1 MNVNHRQR
9 RRFGACLAV
18 VAALT
23 SGTVFADIYVGKGVE
38 SGVSATRGLEVVV
51 EATPFTMTAE
61 DRRLTELAVAAA
73 PPTERELYQ
82 ALMATG
88 ARDLSDG
95 DVSRIVSALADGRRA
110 GGVSDYGEAV
120 SPAQPEAARLRRA
133 PAWLREPPPPAWE
146 S

>member
-61 DRRLTELAVAAA
+61 DRRLTELAVQ
-73 PPTERELYQ
+73 RLRDDELIQGRIAVSAIGGVVMLSGGVRSVPMIYR
-82 ALMATG
+82 AVEVL
-88 ARDLSDG
+88 RDLDAVRAV
-95 DVSRIVSALADGRRA
+95 DVDELDRDSRTVWNRS
-110 GGVSDYGEAV
+110 
-120 SPAQPEAARLRRA
+120 
-133 PAWLREPPPPAWE
+133 
-146 S
+146 

>member
-61 DRRLTELAVAAA
+61 DRRLTELAVQ
-73 PPTERELYQ
+73 RLRDDELIQGRIAVSAIGGVVMLSGGVRSVPMIYR
-82 ALMATG
+82 AVEVL
-88 ARDLSDG
+88 RDLDAVRAV
-95 DVSRIVSALADGRRA
+95 DVNELDRDSRTVWNRS
-110 GGVSDYGEAV
+110 
-120 SPAQPEAARLRRA
+120 
-133 PAWLREPPPPAWE
+133 
-146 S
+146 

>member
-61 DRRLTELAVAAA
+61 DRRLTELAVQ
-73 PPTERELYQ
+73 RLRDDELIQGRIAVSAIGGVRSVPMIYR
-82 ALMATG
+82 AVEVL
-88 ARDLSDG
+88 RDLDAVRAV
-95 DVSRIVSALADGRRA
+95 DVDELDRDSRTVWNRS
-110 GGVSDYGEAV
+110 
-120 SPAQPEAARLRRA
+120 
-133 PAWLREPPPPAWE
+133 
-146 S
+146 

>member
-61 DRRLTELAVAAA
+61 DRRLTELAVQ
-73 PPTERELYQ
+73 RLRDDELIQGRIAVSAIGGVDMLSGGVRSVPMIYR
-82 ALMATG
+82 AVEVL
-88 ARDLSDG
+88 RDLDAVRAV
-95 DVSRIVSALADGRRA
+95 DVDELDRDSHTVWNRS
-110 GGVSDYGEAV
+110 
-120 SPAQPEAARLRRA
+120 
-133 PAWLREPPPPAWE
+133 
-146 S
+146 

>member
-61 DRRLTELAVAAA
+61 DRRLTELAVQ
-73 PPTERELYQ
+73 RLRDDELIQGRIAVSAIGGVRSVPMIYR
-82 ALMATG
+82 AVEVL
-88 ARDLSDG
+88 RDLDAVRAV
-95 DVSRIVSALADGRRA
+95 DVDELDRDSHTVWNRS
-110 GGVSDYGEAV
+110 
-120 SPAQPEAARLRRA
+120 
-133 PAWLREPPPPAWE
+133 
-146 S
+146 

>member
-61 DRRLTELAVAAA
+61 DRRLTELAVQ
-73 PPTERELYQ
+73 RLRDDELIQGRIAVSAIGGVVMLSGGVRSVPMIYR
-82 ALMATG
+82 AVEVL
-88 ARDLSDG
+88 RDLDAVRAV
-95 DVSRIVSALADGRRA
+95 DVDELDRDSHTVWNRS
-110 GGVSDYGEAV
+110 
-120 SPAQPEAARLRRA
+120 
-133 PAWLREPPPPAWE
+133 
-146 S
+146 